1 MSCFKLSIDFLKDRP
16 TLEEEITF
24 QGHKN
29 IVSLHAR
36 TIEITKDSNLTK
48 NGDCIVGVSANKACN
63 DLNNALKDK
72 LRTKGTIVKITIVV
86 EPYEFQ
92 LSGYG
97 SNGLDI
103 THEHDIVL
111 RKSNYVDSRTLVVSC
126 DKSALDIPRNIVSS
140 LTNTQVKGIM
150 RIAVE

>member
-1 MSCFKLSIDFLKDRP
+1 M
-16 TLEEEITF
+16 EEEITF

-36 TIEITKDSNLTK
+36 TIEITKDSYLTK
-48 NGDCIVGVSANKACN
+48 NGDCIVGVSANKACS
-63 DLNNALKDK
+63 DLNPTLKAR
-72 LRTKGTIVKITIVV
+72 LREKDTNVKITIVV
-86 EPYEFQ
+86 EPYEFE

-97 SNGLDI
+97 NNGLDI

-126 DKSALDIPRNIVSS
+126 DKSALDIPRNMISS
-140 LTNTQVKGIM
+140 LTNSQIKGIM

>member
-1 MSCFKLSIDFLKDRP
+1 MTDL

-29 IVSLHAR
+29 VLSLHAR

-48 NGDCIVGVSANKACN
+48 NGDCIIGVSADKSCN
-63 DLNNALKDK
+63 DLNTALKAR
-72 LRTKGTIVKITIVV
+72 LRTNGTIVKITIVV
-86 EPYEFQ
+86 EPYEFE

-97 SNGLDI
+97 NNGLDI

-126 DKSALDIPRNIVSS
+126 DKSALDIPRKMISS
-140 LTNTQVKGIM
+140 LTNSQIKGIM

>member
-1 MSCFKLSIDFLKDRP
+1 MTDL

-29 IVSLHAR
+29 VLSLHAR

-48 NGDCIVGVSANKACN
+48 NGDCIIGVSANKSCN
-63 DLNNALKDK
+63 DLNTALKAR
-72 LRTKGTIVKITIVV
+72 LRSNGTIVKITIVV
-86 EPYEFQ
+86 EPYEFE

-97 SNGLDI
+97 NKGLDI

-126 DKSALDIPRNIVSS
+126 DKSAHDIPRNMVSS
-140 LTNTQVKGIM
+140 LTNSQVKGIM
-150 RIAVE
+150 RIVVE

>member
-1 MSCFKLSIDFLKDRP
+1 MTDL

-29 IVSLHAR
+29 VLSLHAR

-48 NGDCIVGVSANKACN
+48 NGDCIIGVSADKSCN
-63 DLNNALKDK
+63 DLNTALKAR
-72 LRTKGTIVKITIVV
+72 LRINGTIVKITIVV
-86 EPYEFQ
+86 EPYEFE

-97 SNGLDI
+97 NKGLGI
-103 THEHDIVL
+103 THQHDIVL

-126 DKSALDIPRNIVSS
+126 DKSALDIPRNMVSS
-140 LTNTQVKGIM
+140 LTNSQVKGIM
-150 RIAVE
+150 RIVVE

>member
-1 MSCFKLSIDFLKDRP
+1 
-16 TLEEEITF
+16 LEEEITF

-36 TIEITKDSNLTK
+36 TIEITKDSYLTK
-48 NGDCIVGVSANKACN
+48 NGDCIVGVSANKACS
-63 DLNNALKDK
+63 DLNPTLKAR
-72 LRTKGTIVKITIVV
+72 LREKDTNVKITIVV
-86 EPYEFQ
+86 EPYEFE

-97 SNGLDI
+97 NNGLDI

-126 DKSALDIPRNIVSS
+126 DKSALDIPRKMISS
-140 LTNTQVKGIM
+140 LTNSQIKGIM

>member
-1 MSCFKLSIDFLKDRP
+1 MTDL

-29 IVSLHAR
+29 VLSLHAR

-48 NGDCIVGVSANKACN
+48 NGDCIVGVSANKSCN
-63 DLNNALKDK
+63 DLNTALKAS
-72 LRTKGTIVKITIVV
+72 LRTNGTIVKITIIV
-86 EPYEFQ
+86 EPYEFE
-92 LSGYG
+92 LFGYG
-97 SNGLDI
+97 NKGLDI

-126 DKSALDIPRNIVSS
+126 DKSALDIPRNMVSS
-140 LTNTQVKGIM
+140 LTNSQVKGIM
-150 RIAVE
+150 RIVVE

>member
-1 MSCFKLSIDFLKDRP
+1 M
-16 TLEEEITF
+16 EEEITF

-29 IVSLHAR
+29 ILSLHAR

-48 NGDCIVGVSANKACN
+48 NGDCIVGVSANKACT
-63 DLNNALKDK
+63 DLNSALKDR
-72 LRTKGTIVKITIVV
+72 LRTNGTVVKITIVV
-86 EPYEFQ
+86 EPYEFK

-97 SNGLDI
+97 NNGLDI

-126 DKSALDIPRNIVSS
+126 DKSAFDIPRKMVSS
-140 LTNTQVKGIM
+140 LMNSQLRAIM

>member
-1 MSCFKLSIDFLKDRP
+1 VSCFKLSIDFLKDRP

-63 DLNNALKDK
+63 DLNNAFKDK

-86 EPYEFQ
+86 EPCEFQ

-111 RKSNYVDSRTLVVSC
+111 RKSNFVDSRTLVVSC
-126 DKSALDIPRNIVSS
+126 DKSALDIPRNIVNS
-140 LTNTQVKGIM
+140 LTNTQVKGIL

>member
-1 MSCFKLSIDFLKDRP
+1 MTDI

-29 IVSLHAR
+29 VLSLHAR

-48 NGDCIVGVSANKACN
+48 NGDCIVGVSANKSCN
-63 DLNNALKDK
+63 DLNTALKAR
-72 LRTKGTIVKITIVV
+72 LRTNGTIVKITIIV
-86 EPYEFQ
+86 EPYEFE

-97 SNGLDI
+97 NKGLDV

-126 DKSALDIPRNIVSS
+126 DKSALDIPRNMVSS
-140 LTNTQVKGIM
+140 LTNSQVKGIM
-150 RIAVE
+150 RIVVE

>member
-1 MSCFKLSIDFLKDRP
+1 MTDL

-29 IVSLHAR
+29 VLSLHAR

-48 NGDCIVGVSANKACN
+48 NGDCIIGVSANKSCN
-63 DLNNALKDK
+63 DLNTALKAR
-72 LRTKGTIVKITIVV
+72 LRSNGTIVKITIVV
-86 EPYEFQ
+86 EPYEFE

-97 SNGLDI
+97 NKGLDI

-111 RKSNYVDSRTLVVSC
+111 RKSCYVDSRTLVVSC
-126 DKSALDIPRNIVSS
+126 DKSALDIPRNMVSS
-140 LTNTQVKGIM
+140 LTNFQVKGIM
-150 RIAVE
+150 RIVVE